1 MRIAVFSDV
10 HGNYELLDK
19 TLNGISAMN
28 ADEVICLGD
37 TLGKGPESL
46 RAMRRIISEG
56 ITTVQGNWEMYYN
69 RGYEK
74 FKYEINQDDFYKE
87 FTSQLTPEEDKWIR
101 NLPWE
106 HVVEVDNRRIL
117 FMHFPLEDL
126 DRNYPFY
133 FLKRLR
139 DGSIQAVFDEMDYD
153 MMVFGHAHISSTMG
167 KVVLIPS
174 TLSEQ
179 YEFLIIDVQDGE
191 IEYSRHIV
199 R

>member
-1 MRIAVFSDV
+1 MRIAVFSDI
-10 HGNYELLDK
+10 HGHYSLLDK
-19 TLNGISAMN
+19 TLASIYKLDVDSI
-28 ADEVICLGD
+28 VCLGD
-37 TLGKGPESL
+37 ILGKGEESL
-46 RAMRRIISEG
+46 SCLRRIISEG

-74 FKYEINQDDFYKE
+74 FKYEINQDEFYKE
-87 FTSQLTPEEDKWIR
+87 LTAQLTPEEDEWLR

-106 HVVEVDNRRIL
+106 YVVEADNRKIL
-117 FMHFPLEDL
+117 FMHFPLEDV

-153 MMVFGHAHISSTMG
+153 MMVFGHAHMSGDMG
-167 KVVLIPS
+167 KAVLIPS
-174 TLSEQ
+174 TLSET